1 MTTQL
6 PDAVAAI
13 IAAAIRD
20 DPTSSPEQQAHAA
33 VRTLRE
39 QGWHIAAPEVI
50 AAALRAA

>member
-1 MTTQL
+1 MNTQL

-20 DPTSSPEQQAHAA
+20 HPASAPAQQAQAA
-33 VRTLRE
+33 VRTLRDE
-39 QGWHIAAPEVI
+39 GWHIAAPEVI